1 MNAQPNGMRIFLL
14 VWFGQMISIIGSSLT
29 SFGLGVWVYERT
41 GSATEFAVIAVAAI
55 LPGIVIAPLAGA
67 VVDRHDRRRLMILSD
82 LCAALST
89 AAVAV
94 LLVNNNL
101 QIWHIYVT
109 AIVSSSASAFQNP
122 AYTASISQLVPKTHY
137 GRAAGLITAAEGA
150 AQIIAPALAG
160 VLIGFIGLHGIIA
173 VDFAT
178 FLFGVSV
185 LLVVRFPAYTK
196 TTNSE
201 NERKTSIWQEAGYGW
216 RYMLERRGLL
226 ALMLFFAFIN
236 LTLSLVNQLLT
247 PMVLSF
253 SSPEGLGLIV
263 SASGVGL
270 MLGSAAMA
278 VWGTPRRRILV
289 IYGTG
294 LLQGFTM
301 IMMGW
306 RESIALLATARFM
319 ALVVSPLVNGS
330 AQVLLQRKVPVDMQG
345 RVFSATRMLA
355 RASIP
360 LAYLLSGPLADG
372 VFQPMMTQNG
382 ALASSLGQIIG
393 TSAGRGIALMYIV
406 FGLVTLVGT
415 LTAFLYKPMRNI
427 ERELPDVT
435 PDDPPPPQV
444 QAEAAARA
452 PYALSPA

>member
-1 MNAQPNGMRIFLL
+1 MNAQPNGMRTFLL
-14 VWFGQMISIIGSSLT
+14 VWFGQMISMIGSSLT
-29 SFGLGVWVYERT
+29 SFGLGVWVYVRT
-41 GSATEFAVIAVAAI
+41 GSATEFALIAVAAI
-55 LPGIVIAPLAGA
+55 LPGIVIAPFAGA
-67 VVDRHDRRRLMILSD
+67 VADRYDRRKVMIVSD
-82 LCAALST
+82 FCAALST
-89 AAVAV
+89 VVVAV

-101 QIWHIYVT
+101 QIWHIYLT

-122 AYTASISQLVPKTHY
+122 AYTASISQLVAKTHY
-137 GRAAGLITAAEGA
+137 SRAAGLVAGAEAAS
-150 AQIIAPALAG
+150 QIIAPALAG

-178 FLFGVSV
+178 FLFAVSV
-185 LLVVRFPAYTK
+185 LLVVRFPAYT
-196 TTNSE
+196 NSE
-201 NERKTSIWQEAGYGW
+201 SETKTSIWQEARYGW

-263 SASGVGL
+263 SASGVGM

-289 IYGTG
+289 VYGAG
-294 LLQGFTM
+294 LLQSFTM
-301 IMMGW
+301 ILMGW
-306 RESIALLATARFM
+306 RESIALLAMARFM
-319 ALVVSPLVNGS
+319 ALVISPLVNGS
-330 AQVLLQRKVPVDMQG
+330 AQVLLQRKVPTDMQG

-360 LAYLLSGPLADG
+360 LAYLLSGPLADR
-372 VFQPMMTQNG
+372 VFQPMLAQNG
-382 ALASSLGQIIG
+382 ALARSVGQIIG
-393 TSAGRGIALMYIV
+393 TGDGRGIALMYIV

-444 QAEAAARA
+444 QAETVAKV